1 MPTEILLFT
10 LVAIVIYLVSDRI
23 IRIIEGRRGR
33 ILKNRQVVFFAVFL
47 VLALVTFRVL
57 RTLLT
62 A

>member
-23 IRIIEGRRGR
+23 IRIIEDRRGQ
-33 ILKNRQVVFFAVFL
+33 ILKNRQVIFFAVFL
-47 VLALVTFRVL
+47 VLALVSFRVL

>member
-10 LVAIVIYLVSDRI
+10 LVAIVIYLFSDRI
-23 IRIIEGRRGR
+23 IRIIEGRRGQ
-33 ILKNRQVVFFAVFL
+33 ILKNRQVIFFVVFL
-47 VLALVTFRVL
+47 ALALVSFRVL